1 MPEYSKTRTT
11 TWKHHLQIG
20 IKLLWATCLCQPSWE
35 RGPPSSGLFSH
46 NPLGLQVL
54 LRCGLSP
61 LLSCHVHL
69 PLGKRLHG
77 EGFFPT
83 CPISQ
88 DSGQANPKWEA
99 NSIALCKVITSQLPK
114 RRKTCRKMAFCLRKR
129 SSFLTT
135 CAGWCPST
143 FPRPTWGATPVPK
156 PCWQVSSGQVRLVC

>member
-1 MPEYSKTRTT
+1 MWAVKLE
-11 TWKHHLQIG
+11 HLLNARVFKDQSYMEAPSADR
-20 IKLLWATCLCQPSWE
+20 ATCLCQPSWE

-46 NPLGLQVL
+46 NPLRLQVL

-88 DSGQANPKWEA
+88 DSGQANLKWKA
-99 NSIALCKVITSQLPK
+99 NSIALCKVITSQLLK

-135 CAGWCPST
+135 CAGWCPSASPT
-143 FPRPTWGATPVPK
+143 RLGVRPQSPSPAG
-156 PCWQVSSGQVRLVC
+156 R